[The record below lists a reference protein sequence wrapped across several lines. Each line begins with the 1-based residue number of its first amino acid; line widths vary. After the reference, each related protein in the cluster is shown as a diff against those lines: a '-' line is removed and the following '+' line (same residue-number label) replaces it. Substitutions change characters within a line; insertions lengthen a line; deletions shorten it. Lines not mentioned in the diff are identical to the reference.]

1 MKEKEEKI
9 NKLDYQNKKLS
20 SQLHNKTANIKGNIL
35 LNKQSKDNI
44 NMGNSFNKETAEN
57 EKYINIL

>member
-1 MKEKEEKI
+1 MEEKEEKI
-9 NKLDYQNKKLS
+9 SKLDYQNQKLS

-44 NMGNSFNKETAEN
+44 NMGNYLIQKQQ
-57 EKYINIL
+57 KMKNIKIF